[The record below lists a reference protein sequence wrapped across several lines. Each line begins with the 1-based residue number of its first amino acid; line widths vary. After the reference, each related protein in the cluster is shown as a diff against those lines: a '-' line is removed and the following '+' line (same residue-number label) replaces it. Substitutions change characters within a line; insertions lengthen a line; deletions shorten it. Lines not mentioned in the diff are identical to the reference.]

1 MSGFGRGLFRSTLQ
15 AAAILLAA
23 TTSSVAQDAGTV
35 LFKVITVKDEVVIG
49 LSAAELDQLGG
60 RDAGVIA
67 RSLVAK
73 GTLPVWQYAVKKSSG
88 GDLKQAP
95 LRKVGLIAHESLRVE
110 PYSSPLKVL
119 PHE

>member
-1 MSGFGRGLFRSTLQ
+1 M
-15 AAAILLAA
+15 LLAA
-23 TTSSVAQDAGTV
+23 TSSIAAQDGGTI
-35 LFKVITVKDEVVIG
+35 LFKVITVKDEIVIG

-73 GTLPVWQYAVKKSSG
+73 GTLPAWQYAVKKSSN
-88 GDLKQAP
+88 GDLEQAP
-95 LRKVGLIAHESLRVE
+95 LRKVGIIAHESLRIE
-110 PYSSPLKVL
+110 PYSTPLKVL